1 MSLFGSIR
9 LASNA
14 LRADQ
19 IALQVV
25 GQNIAN
31 ANTPGYIREEV
42 ALSPAPTQT
51 IGGLSLGLGVQVDSI
66 VQKLDTY
73 LQGRLQGAISD
84 QASAEAQ
91 EDTYLQLEQIVAETT
106 DTDISTAMTDL
117 FNSISDILN
126 QPEDVSVRNLAVLNA
141 ETLTERIN
149 WVANSVNELRSDIND
164 RVISI
169 ADEINT
175 LVEKIRTLNVKIAE
189 IEGGAA
195 TNSVAVGL
203 RDQRI
208 SALEELAGLV
218 DIQVAEQD
226 SGSVTVYVGGDFLV
240 ADGMSRS
247 VEVALSGDRGMEVAS
262 VRLEDSNYPL
272 SVASGE
278 LHGLLASRDE
288 VLGGFLDQLDDF
300 AGTLAFEFNKVFASG
315 QGLHGYDAVTSTS
328 YVTDADE
335 PLDQAGLAFTP
346 VNGAFQILLY
356 DTENGTTQTT
366 SIPVHLLGDDTDT
379 ILQDV
384 ADAISQ
390 IDSLEASV
398 TSDGRL
404 TITSES
410 ADHQFAFAD
419 DTSGLLA
426 AIGINTL
433 FTGSTAL
440 SLGVNEAVASDPATF
455 AASQGGIGADTENAA
470 ALAAFADEPIAS
482 RHDES
487 ITTVYDRLVAEM
499 TQRSTAAQTAA
510 ESARTFEE
518 TLSGQKLAISGV
530 SVDEE
535 AINLLTFQKAYQA
548 MARYISALNDIFD
561 TLINL

>member
-300 AGTLAFEFNKVFASG
+300 AGTLAFEFNKVYSRG